1 MQNGIAQSF
10 YNLSFRLGHWMPAS
24 LQKEALMWNSLK
36 VGKVAVKAFFPLNFG
51 FLCNC
56 YHHTLLSD
64 KYTHTLKNI
73 TRTCKT
79 CACGLWS
86 DIRRAKIVKGRSINL
101 ALSHRGRQAL
111 KHVGLEEKVCRFIHC
126 LSSKA
131 EVRQSLQEGG
141 LVTPCHNSPPLPLV
155 YWTKWKTKVHGGKPP
170 FDF

>member
-73 TRTCKT
+73 TLTCKT

-131 EVRQSLQEGG
+131 EVRQSLQEGD

-155 YWTKWKTKVHGGKPP
+155 YWTKWKTKVHGGKP